1 MLRISNL
8 TIASSCD
15 AHRSVRLQ
23 LFLRCFELFENTYR
37 NVLRGFPSCC
47 QHFLP
52 VKFGREQIVVWCINT
67 YYFPY
72 SYDMLCWKFCN
83 TSTTFPNFSI
93 VRQRSISLDVPLVTC
108 VLYSTNSS
116 NIKESSNGRSRL
128 SKEIEKGSAVLPTCN
143 PRSGSKHFLHVPH
156 AGGVLLPL
164 PRAAGWSGMMYR

>member
-1 MLRISNL
+1 MHTFVPLQSFNFTKKSVCTHSSKFSKMLNTLQMFGISAKNRINTLVDFEKHLKALVCLQRSLFIQPTHNYIL
-8 TIASSCD
+8 LKCCGSTIASSCD

-72 SYDMLCWKFCN
+72 SYDMLC
-83 TSTTFPNFSI
+83 
-93 VRQRSISLDVPLVTC
+93 
-108 VLYSTNSS
+108 
-116 NIKESSNGRSRL
+116 
-128 SKEIEKGSAVLPTCN
+128 
-143 PRSGSKHFLHVPH
+143 
-156 AGGVLLPL
+156 
-164 PRAAGWSGMMYR
+164 